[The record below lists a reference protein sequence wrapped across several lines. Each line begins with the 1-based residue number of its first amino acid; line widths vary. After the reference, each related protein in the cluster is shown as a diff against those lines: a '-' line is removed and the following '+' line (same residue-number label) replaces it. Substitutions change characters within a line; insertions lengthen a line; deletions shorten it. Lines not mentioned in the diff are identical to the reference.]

1 MMQAQSTSGRQFGK
15 FRPLAVLG
23 RGGMANVYL
32 AVSSGPGGFNK
43 LVVVK
48 ELKPELADDP
58 EFKTMFLEEARLAA
72 RLIHPNVV
80 QTYEVI
86 DAPDLN
92 AFVMEYLDGQPMN
105 RVRTRLQQMGRELA
119 LGAQLRII
127 AELLAGLHYAHEL
140 KDYDGT
146 PLKIVHRDISPHNVF
161 VSYDGSVKVVD
172 FGIAKASDSSQQTKV
187 GIIKGKLS
195 YMAPEQALGQPIDRR
210 ADVFAV
216 GIILWEAATG
226 QRIWKGMQDA
236 AILNLLSNGAIPSVD
251 AVEPDVPRELVAICK
266 RALAQNPEERYPTAA
281 DFLADLERV
290 MRAMPSCPGTREL
303 GALLTQSF
311 EEERTKI
318 RGVIEDQMRTAKAAP
333 TGEYS
338 APLLAQLAPQMSGT
352 PVSQSQVS
360 NVASLQQFGQTG
372 SQLTG
377 GAQTMPAASPKSSP
391 FRVAAIAGGSV
402 IMLGAIVLFA
412 LTALKNHQGAGTAG
426 SANTAAITTPTSPSS
441 AVSIAAPI
449 PPPTSARLT
458 INVTPKTART
468 SLDGKSI
475 LTPGPTTL
483 PVDGKQHLLKVEAPG
498 FQTRSMELAI
508 DGDKMLDVALDK
520 NGVVPSHPTGPA
532 TSHSATH
539 GNGTPGNGDPDLG
552 F

>member
-1 MMQAQSTSGRQFGK
+1 MMQPQSTAGRHFGK

-72 RLIHPNVV
+72 RLLHPNVV

-86 DAPDLN
+86 DAPDLH

-146 PLKIVHRDISPHNVF
+146 PLRIVHRDISPHNVF
-161 VSYDGSVKVVD
+161 ISYDGSVKVVD

-195 YMAPEQALGQPIDRR
+195 YMAPEQALGQAIDRR
-210 ADVFAV
+210 ADIFAV
-216 GIILWEAATG
+216 GIILWEATTG

-236 AILNLLSNGAIPSVD
+236 AILNMLSTGTIPSVD
-251 AVEPDVPRELVAICK
+251 AVEPGVPYELVAICK
-266 RALAQNPEERYPTAA
+266 RALAQNPDERYSTAA

-290 MRAMPSCPGTREL
+290 MRGMASCPGTREL
-303 GALLTQSF
+303 GTLLTQSF

-318 RGVIEDQMRTAKAAP
+318 RGVIEEQMRSAKAAP
-333 TGEYS
+333 TGEFS
-338 APLLAQLAPQMSGT
+338 APLLAQLAPQMPGT

-360 NVASLQQFGQTG
+360 NVPSMQQFAQTG

-377 GAQTMPAASPKSSP
+377 GAQMMPPAAPKSSP
-391 FRVAAIAGGSV
+391 LRVAAIAGGSV
-402 IMLGAIVLFA
+402 IMLGAIALFA
-412 LTALKNHQGAGTAG
+412 LTALKDRTGAGTPTP
-426 SANTAAITTPTSPSS
+426 STTTNTASASATQTQPTTQPSALTTP
-441 AVSIAAPI
+441 A
-449 PPPTSARLT
+449 PTSARLT

-468 SLDGKSI
+468 SLDGKLI

-483 PVDGKQHLLKVEAPG
+483 PVDGKAHLLRVEAMG

-508 DGDKMLDVALDK
+508 DGDKTLDVALDK
-520 NGVVPSHPTGPA
+520 NGVAPSHPTGPA
-532 TSHSATH
+532 TATGH
-539 GNGTPGNGDPDLG
+539 PIAPGNTEPDLG